1 MRRENPLDCR
11 TQPDGKTIASGGED
25 KTITLWDINQG
36 SLLRTLEGHFL
47 NIWSVAFSPD
57 SSRLASGSFDRKIK
71 IWNFNDGQLI
81 KTLEGHTQA
90 VLSVA
95 FSKDGQFLV
104 SGGDDSTVKLW
115 NITDGTLIRSFQKD
129 SEHIYSV
136 AISPDGRRLVSG
148 GRDRNIVGEFIQ
160 KFFGASDSSKWVTVR
175 LWNVEDGK
183 LIQTFAH
190 HSNDVFSV
198 AFSPDGK
205 WIVTAGEDKSVSILQ
220 LTR

>member
-1 MRRENPLDCR
+1 MRCENPLDCR

-104 SGGDDSTVKLW
+104 
-115 NITDGTLIRSFQKD
+115 R
-129 SEHIYSV
+129 
-136 AISPDGRRLVSG
+136 G

-160 KFFGASDSSKWVTVR
+160 KIFGASDSSKWVTVR